1 MSSIAWSCVARDGII
16 LAEAGSDD
24 GKGNVIRTAQKISVS
39 TEREIRLLF
48 LIHPQDLHDQLTLI
62 ASLAGNETHMWMG
75 KNLSF
80 FEECTVSWYK
90 ISFTRGS

>member
-39 TEREIRLLF
+39 TERELRLLF
-48 LIHPQDLHDQLTLI
+48 LILRTMLTLI
-62 ASLAGNETHMWMG
+62 ASLD
-75 KNLSF
+75 
-80 FEECTVSWYK
+80 C
-90 ISFTRGS
+90 RQ